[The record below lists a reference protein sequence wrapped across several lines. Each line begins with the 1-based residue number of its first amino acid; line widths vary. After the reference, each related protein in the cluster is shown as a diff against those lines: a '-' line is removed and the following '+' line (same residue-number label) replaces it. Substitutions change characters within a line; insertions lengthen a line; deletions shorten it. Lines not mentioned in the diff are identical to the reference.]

1 MTNETPRT
9 ANVVHL
15 LVADLSRTACQMPA
29 TPALNTTTIARQRDV
44 RAVPAQLR
52 PLSPDPP
59 NPRPD
64 SAAGTRKQV
73 PL

>member
-29 TPALNTTTIARQRDV
+29 TPALNATTIADNATCEQCRRNSG
-44 RAVPAQLR
+44 L
-52 PLSPDPP
+52 
-59 NPRPD
+59 
-64 SAAGTRKQV
+64 AAST
-73 PL
+73 